1 LQSYS
6 KEIYIKLSLKNILII
21 KLIPFQWGLN
31 FLVQIKMKDL
41 INKYIIKYHL
51 IIEQIFFYLKKYQKQ
66 YEIIL

>member
-1 LQSYS
+1 M
-6 KEIYIKLSLKNILII
+6 
-21 KLIPFQWGLN
+21 GLN